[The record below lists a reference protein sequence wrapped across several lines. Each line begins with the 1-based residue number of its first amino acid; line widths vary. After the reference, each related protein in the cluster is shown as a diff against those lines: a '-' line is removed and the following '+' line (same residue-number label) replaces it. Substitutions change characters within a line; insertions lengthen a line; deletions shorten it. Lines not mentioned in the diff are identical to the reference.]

1 MQIRIN
7 YLASNSQK
15 MSLDL
20 YDCVCVCVHDEYVFD
35 SRFLGYYV
43 NGNTAHA

>member
-20 YDCVCVCVHDEYVFD
+20 YDCVCVRVCMMNMYFIAG
-35 SRFLGYYV
+35 FLGIM
-43 NGNTAHA
+43 